1 MFLILL
7 VFVSYIL
14 EEGNDRREINYLF
27 LEKTKWGKTQDSKI
41 FIYFL
46 LPIII
51 LFLWIRIEKLGWHL
65 ESTSLLQKLFLFYF
79 FYG

>member
-27 LEKTKWGKTQDSKI
+27 LEKTKWGKTQDSKMFI
-41 FIYFL
+41 FILTSDYYFI
-46 LPIII
+46 PVN
-51 LFLWIRIEKLGWHL
+51 
-65 ESTSLLQKLFLFYF
+65 
-79 FYG
+79 